1 MFLDCLRR
9 LLFGTLSALSA
20 DRGVFVRIAWRWYAI
35 WGLALLAVSPVPGA
49 GPRNLVHLA
58 MAALVGMAVAVPWH
72 RHLLL
77 REGVPP
83 FRPPFE
89 RRHLRYGVRYVLIAV
104 ATVIAFFTAVYVS
117 NRFVA
122 TRAGGLG
129 VFAVL
134 TIFLILPALN
144 RVLLILPAA
153 ALDETL
159 APGEAFVAGSG
170 LGLPMTLVWL
180 CFALVLGCA
189 MFLALLVVAIL
200 SDRDGL
206 STLAPYLL
214 PPVWHAGAV
223 FLNGALITGGYYIF
237 RERQTFRKRQNV

>member
-104 ATVIAFFTAVYVS
+104 ATVIALFTAVYVS

-159 APGEAFVAGSG
+159 APGEAFVG
-170 LGLPMTLVWL
+170 LALFRARSWL
-180 CFALVLGCA
+180 CDVSGAAGCCHPIGPGRTLHLGPLSPA
-189 MFLALLVVAIL
+189 ARLARGKRLSQRRADHRRLLYF
-200 SDRDGL
+200 
-206 STLAPYLL
+206 P
-214 PPVWHAGAV
+214 
-223 FLNGALITGGYYIF
+223 
-237 RERQTFRKRQNV
+237 

>member
-35 WGLALLAVSPVPGA
+35 WGLVLLAISPVPGA

-104 ATVIAFFTAVYVS
+104 ATVIALFTAVYVS

-134 TIFLILPALN
+134 TIFLIL
-144 RVLLILPAA
+144 
-153 ALDETL
+153 
-159 APGEAFVAGSG
+159 EAFVAGSG

-214 PPVWHAGAV
+214 PPVWHAGSV